1 MKLPNDH
8 ELVKKYEAQ
17 LLLEKDSKIPV
28 MEPETW
34 LRAFEFWTLHEEEQI
49 AGENLDWSA
58 E

>member
-1 MKLPNDH
+1 MKLSNDH

-17 LLLEKDSKIPV
+17 LLLEKDSK